1 MHLITTDS
9 FINEKEL
16 GGGGGGG
23 MGTFLPIPKKG
34 IQRHIFAIVHG
45 RMKQKRL

>member
-16 GGGGGGG
+16 GG
-23 MGTFLPIPKKG
+23 MGTFLLIPKKG